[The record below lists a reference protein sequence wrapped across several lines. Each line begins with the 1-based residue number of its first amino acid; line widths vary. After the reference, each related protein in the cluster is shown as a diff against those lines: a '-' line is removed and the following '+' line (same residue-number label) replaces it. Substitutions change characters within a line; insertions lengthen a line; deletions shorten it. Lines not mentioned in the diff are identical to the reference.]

1 MNWNDAAE
9 DLLTQILQRTPR
21 PMRDAAES
29 LIREAAEAHAADQGM
44 TRVGVQ
50 TVIAAYIQTTPD
62 VLRTELPRQ
71 LQALGL
77 DESDYEHLLGDL

>member
-1 MNWNDAAE
+1 MHWNEAAE

-21 PMRDAAES
+21 PTRES
-29 LIREAAEAHAADQGM
+29 TESQIREAAETCAADQGL

-50 TVIAAYIQTTPD
+50 TVIAAYIQTTPE
-62 VLRTELPRQ
+62 VLRSELPRQ